1 MFSIVEYENLLRL
14 VADVAGAK
22 RKSRSRDLSRVILRS
37 INLVVDQSNQFLCGH
52 QAQCDWPLFG

>member
-1 MFSIVEYENLLRL
+1 MQHEKKHVQSVQNCLSIVEYENLLRL

-37 INLVVDQSNQFLCGH
+37 INLVVDQSN
-52 QAQCDWPLFG
+52 

>member
-1 MFSIVEYENLLRL
+1 MKYENLLRL

-37 INLVVDQSNQFLCGH
+37 LNLDQPNQFLCGH
-52 QAQCDWPLFG
+52 QA